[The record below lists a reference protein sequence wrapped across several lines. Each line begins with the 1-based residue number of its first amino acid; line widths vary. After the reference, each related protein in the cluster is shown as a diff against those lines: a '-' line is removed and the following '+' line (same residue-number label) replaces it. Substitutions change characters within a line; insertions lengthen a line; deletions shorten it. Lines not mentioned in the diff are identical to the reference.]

1 MGCRKLGMNQR
12 APATAICVY
21 FRQVQDAFSSP
32 WLLSR
37 ALGTR
42 IVVFGS
48 FFRGTRQLIAV
59 AVLILFDVWITPPS
73 VISATAG
80 NVLYDCPFIE
90 IGFALAVKRVVSQC
104 TTRKSDAPDTEV
116 KRSFDPDPPNC
127 LACGMGL
134 LSILFTRRDKAPPS
148 LSFELDARD
157 DAAEMIVSTRAEPD
171 FALAGMRVGIAYKDE
186 RGSRS
191 KRVIRVRRLD
201 AGEYVSYLHAF
212 CELRKDERTFRL
224 DRIDILYDPS
234 TGEILGNP
242 DQFFGPYIERSL
254 LEEERT
260 TEKSRFRRAWVAIEA
275 LRDELAVLILVAR
288 ADGRFVKAEQ
298 NMMLKY
304 ASERAKE
311 LDIELNDEG
320 LVVLLNWIKT
330 QDPSE
335 PEARIAVRNLA
346 RRPDALESIWE
357 VSELIAEADG
367 KVREQEVTAFREVRA
382 AIESIVA
389 EEARETRY

>member
-1 MGCRKLGMNQR
+1 
-12 APATAICVY
+12 
-21 FRQVQDAFSSP
+21 
-32 WLLSR
+32 
-37 ALGTR
+37 
-42 IVVFGS
+42 
-48 FFRGTRQLIAV
+48 
-59 AVLILFDVWITPPS
+59 
-73 VISATAG
+73 
-80 NVLYDCPFIE
+80 
-90 IGFALAVKRVVSQC
+90 
-104 TTRKSDAPDTEV
+104 
-116 KRSFDPDPPNC
+116 
-127 LACGMGL
+127 MGL

-148 LSFELDARD
+148 LDFADDARD
-157 DAAEMIVSTRAEPD
+157 DTAEMIAGKRANPD

-191 KRVIRVRRLD
+191 KRVIRLRRLD

-224 DRIDILYDPS
+224 DRIDVLYNPS

-254 LEEERT
+254 LEDERT
-260 TEKSRFRRAWVAIEA
+260 TEKSRFRRAWAAIEA

-288 ADGRFVKAEQ
+288 ADGRFVRAEQ
-298 NMMLKY
+298 NIMLKY

-311 LDIELNDEG
+311 MAIELNDEAQ
-320 LVVLLNWIKT
+320 VVLLNWIKT

-335 PEARIAVRNLA
+335 PEARIAIRNLA
-346 RRPDALESIWE
+346 GRDDALESIWE

-382 AIESIVA
+382 AIELIVT
-389 EEARETRY
+389 EEARKAGY

>member
-1 MGCRKLGMNQR
+1 MR
-12 APATAICVY
+12 
-21 FRQVQDAFSSP
+21 
-32 WLLSR
+32 
-37 ALGTR
+37 
-42 IVVFGS
+42 
-48 FFRGTRQLIAV
+48 
-59 AVLILFDVWITPPS
+59 
-73 VISATAG
+73 
-80 NVLYDCPFIE
+80 
-90 IGFALAVKRVVSQC
+90 
-104 TTRKSDAPDTEV
+104 
-116 KRSFDPDPPNC
+116 
-127 LACGMGL
+127 L

-148 LSFELDARD
+148 LDFGVDARD
-157 DAAEMIVSTRAEPD
+157 DAAEMIASKQADPD
-171 FALAGMRVGIAYKDE
+171 FVLAGMRVGIAYKDE

-191 KRVIRVRRLD
+191 KRVIRIRRLD
-201 AGEYVSYLHAF
+201 AGEYASYLQAF
-212 CELRKDERTFRL
+212 CELRKDERTFCL
-224 DRIDILYDPS
+224 DRIDVLYDPS

-260 TEKSRFRRAWVAIEA
+260 TEKSRFRRAWAVIDA
-275 LRDELAVLILVAR
+275 LREELAVLILVAR

-304 ASERAKE
+304 ASERARE
-311 LDIELNDEG
+311 LAIELNDDG

-335 PEARIAVRNLA
+335 PEARIAIRNLA
-346 RRPDALESIWE
+346 QRPDALESIWE

-389 EEARETRY
+389 EESRRAEY

>member
-1 MGCRKLGMNQR
+1 MDFVAYAGDD
-12 APATAICVY
+12 PA
-21 FRQVQDAFSSP
+21 DM
-32 WLLSR
+32 
-37 ALGTR
+37 
-42 IVVFGS
+42 
-48 FFRGTRQLIAV
+48 
-59 AVLILFDVWITPPS
+59 
-73 VISATAG
+73 TAG
-80 NVLYDCPFIE
+80 EP
-90 IGFALAVKRVVSQC
+90 A
-104 TTRKSDAPDTEV
+104 DT
-116 KRSFDPDPPNC
+116 
-127 LACGMGL
+127 
-134 LSILFTRRDKAPPS
+134 
-148 LSFELDARD
+148 
-157 DAAEMIVSTRAEPD
+157 D

-186 RGSRS
+186 RGLRS
-191 KRVIRVRRLD
+191 KRVIRLKRLD
-201 AGEYVSYLHAF
+201 AGEYASYLHAF

-224 DRIDILYDPS
+224 DRIEVLYDPS

-242 DQFFGPYIERSL
+242 EHFFGPYIERSL

-260 TEKSRFRRAWVAIEA
+260 TERSRFRRAWSAIEI

-298 NMMLKY
+298 NMLLKY

-311 LDIELNDEG
+311 LAVELNDEAQ
-320 LVVLLNWIKT
+320 VVLLNWIKT

-346 RRPDALESIWE
+346 RKPDALESIWE

-389 EEARETRY
+389 EES

>member
-1 MGCRKLGMNQR
+1 
-12 APATAICVY
+12 
-21 FRQVQDAFSSP
+21 
-32 WLLSR
+32 
-37 ALGTR
+37 
-42 IVVFGS
+42 
-48 FFRGTRQLIAV
+48 
-59 AVLILFDVWITPPS
+59 
-73 VISATAG
+73 
-80 NVLYDCPFIE
+80 
-90 IGFALAVKRVVSQC
+90 
-104 TTRKSDAPDTEV
+104 
-116 KRSFDPDPPNC
+116 
-127 LACGMGL
+127 MGL
-134 LSILFTRRDKAPPS
+134 LSILFARRDKAPPTIE
-148 LSFELDARD
+148 FAVDASD
-157 DAAEMIVSTRAEPD
+157 DTAEMIAVEPAEPD

-191 KRVIRVRRLD
+191 KRVIRLRRLD
-201 AGEYVSYLHAF
+201 AGDYASYLHAF

-260 TEKSRFRRAWVAIEA
+260 IEKSRFRRAWTAIEA

-304 ASERAKE
+304 ASERARE
-311 LDIELNDEG
+311 LDVELNDEG

-367 KVREQEVTAFREVRA
+367 KVREQEVNAFREVRA

-389 EEARETRY
+389 EESRKAGY